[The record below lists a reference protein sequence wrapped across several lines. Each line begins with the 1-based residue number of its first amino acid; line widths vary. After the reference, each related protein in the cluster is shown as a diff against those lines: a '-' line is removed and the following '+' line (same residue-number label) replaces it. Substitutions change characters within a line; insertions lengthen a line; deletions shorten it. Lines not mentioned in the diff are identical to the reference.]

1 MFSLNK
7 AALMASLVVAIG
19 VGSYVVINKYNNA
32 IELSETLTTANE
44 RLKEK
49 LDSLGGELQASEAD
63 KINLMASI
71 KAQEKMFNDH
81 LNNLADVN
89 EQQNV
94 VQTKLKEVFIYEQVN
109 KDWGNTALPDD
120 VKRVLYDATRTQSNN
135 NNKASAGAATGLPP

>member
-32 IELSETLTTANE
+32 IELSESLNTANE

-49 LDSLGGELQASEAD
+49 LESLGGELQASELD
-63 KINLMASI
+63 KLSLLASI
-71 KAQEKMFNDH
+71 KAQEVMFNDH

-89 EQQNV
+89 KQQDV
-94 VQTKLKEVFIYEQVN
+94 VQTKLKEVFIHEQIN

>member
-1 MFSLNK
+1 MLSLNK

-32 IELSETLTTANE
+32 IELSESLTTANE

-94 VQTKLKEVFIYEQVN
+94 VQTKLKEVFIHEQVN

-135 NNKASAGAATGLPP
+135 NNKASAGVTSGIPP

>member
-7 AALMASLVVAIG
+7 TALMASLVVALG

-32 IELSETLTTANE
+32 IELSESLTTANE

-49 LDSLGGELQASEAD
+49 LDSLGGELQASELD
-63 KINLMASI
+63 KLSLLASI
-71 KAQEKMFNDH
+71 KAQEVMFNDH

-89 EQQNV
+89 KQQDV
-94 VQTKLKEVFIYEQVN
+94 VQTKLKEVFIHEQIN

>member
-7 AALMASLVVAIG
+7 AALMASLVVALG

-32 IELSETLTTANE
+32 IELSESLTTANE

-49 LDSLGGELQASEAD
+49 LDSLGGELQASELD
-63 KINLMASI
+63 KLSLLASI
-71 KAQEKMFNDH
+71 KAQEVMFNDH

-89 EQQNV
+89 KQQDV
-94 VQTKLKEVFIYEQVN
+94 VQTKLKEVFIHEQIN

>member
-1 MFSLNK
+1 MLSLNK

-19 VGSYVVINKYNNA
+19 VGSYVVINKYNSA
-32 IELSETLTTANE
+32 IELSESLTTANE

-81 LNNLADVN
+81 LNNLAAVN

-135 NNKASAGAATGLPP
+135 NNKASAGVTSGIPP

>member
-32 IELSETLTTANE
+32 IELSESLNTANE

-49 LDSLGGELQASEAD
+49 LDSLGGELQASELD
-63 KINLMASI
+63 KLSLLASI
-71 KAQEKMFNDH
+71 KAQEVMFNDH
-81 LNNLADVN
+81 LNNLADAN
-89 EQQNV
+89 KQQDV
-94 VQTKLKEVFIYEQVN
+94 VQTKLKEVFIHEQIN

>member
-1 MFSLNK
+1 MLSLNK
-7 AALMASLVVAIG
+7 APLMVSLVVALG
-19 VGSYVVINKYNNA
+19 VGSYVAINKYNNA
-32 IELSETLTTANE
+32 IELSRSLTTANE

-49 LDSLGGELQASEAD
+49 LDNLGGELEASELD
-63 KINLMASI
+63 KLNLLASI
-71 KAQEKMFNDH
+71 KAQEIMFNDH

-89 EQQNV
+89 KQQDA
-94 VQTKLKEVFIYEQVN
+94 VQTKLKEVFIHEQIN

>member
-1 MFSLNK
+1 MLSLNK

-32 IELSETLTTANE
+32 IELSESLTTANE

-81 LNNLADVN
+81 LNNLAYVN

-94 VQTKLKEVFIYEQVN
+94 VQTKLKEVFIHEQVN
-109 KDWGNTALPDD
+109 KDWRNTALPDD
-120 VKRVLYDATRTQSNN
+120 VKRVLYDATRTQNNN
-135 NNKASAGAATGLPP
+135 NNKTSAGAATGLPP

>member
-1 MFSLNK
+1 MLSLNK

-32 IELSETLTTANE
+32 IELSESLTTANE

-81 LNNLADVN
+81 LNNLAYVN

-94 VQTKLKEVFIYEQVN
+94 VQTKLKEVFIHEQVN

-135 NNKASAGAATGLPP
+135 NNKTSAGAATGLPP

>member
-1 MFSLNK
+1 MLSLNK

-32 IELSETLTTANE
+32 IELSKTLTIANDK
-44 RLKEK
+44 LNAK
-49 LDSLGGELQASEAD
+49 LDKLGGELQASEAD